1 MKRWVKYLA
10 FLALLVPFF
19 FSGSQAQAAETDSVN
34 FILHKIV
41 FPNGEMPDDFQNTG
55 DRTGEHESLLQ
66 DYRGLNDVTFDVY
79 DVSQHF
85 YELRAKGE
93 SVEAAQDVLSSLAE
107 EDLGQ
112 SVASDTTKTANG
124 EDGTASFTLP
134 TKTAEGKDAV
144 YLFHESKKPDNILE
158 KAHDMVVV
166 LPAYS
171 TDNQILSTIH
181 LYPKNEEEIHGE
193 PKFNK
198 TIEGKQDSYEFGDII
213 PFAVTVDIPE
223 DILDYKKFVIE
234 DTSDPSL
241 VYQKGSLKVTESN
254 QEIGDIYEKTLDT
267 NGFKLNFTDIK
278 ALGAYAGKTLT
289 VHYEMMLVATDSDT
303 DIFVNEATL
312 DTDHEVI
319 HREVDVET
327 GGRHFIKVDLEN
339 SETTLAGAE
348 FRIQDPAN
356 KKYLIHTTDGFTWSD
371 NAKDE
376 KLVVLTSDAKG
387 HFEINGLAYG
397 DYALEEI
404 KAPTGYEL
412 SEELVPFTVTKD
424 SYATGATAALK
435 VVNLK
440 TPETPSEPK
449 TPATP
454 NQPTTSKPS
463 KPNPFAPI
471 IKVFPKTGETTSRA
485 LIVIGAILIAV
496 VAVVWWQNKKG
507 KKSQL
512 NEKE

>member
-55 DRTGEHESLLQ
+55 DRNGEHESLLQ
-66 DYRGLNDVTFDVY
+66 EYRGLNDVTFDVY
-79 DVSQHF
+79 DVSQRF
-85 YELRAKGE
+85 YDLRAEGK
-93 SVEAAQDVLSSLAE
+93 SVEEAQAALSSLAE
-107 EDLGQ
+107 ENLGQ
-112 SVASDTTKTANG
+112 SIASDITKTVNG
-124 EDGTASFTLP
+124 EDGTASFNLP
-134 TKTAEGKDAV
+134 MKNAAGKDAV

-234 DTSDPSL
+234 DTSDSSL

-424 SYATGATAALK
+424 SYAAGATAALK

-440 TPETPSEPK
+440 TP
-449 TPATP
+449 ATP
-454 NQPTTSKPS
+454 NQPSTPKSPKPS
-463 KPNPFAPI
+463 PSNPIA
-471 IKVFPKTGETTSRA
+471 KVFPKTGETTNRM
-485 LIVIGAILIAV
+485 LVVIGAVLIAA
-496 VAVVWWQNKKG
+496 VAVIWWQFKKG
-507 KKSQL
+507 KKSGV

>member
-10 FLALLVPFF
+10 FFALLVPFF
-19 FSGSQAQAAETDSVN
+19 FSGSQAQAAEADEVN
-34 FILHKIV
+34 IILHKIV
-41 FPNGEMPDDFQNTG
+41 FPNGEMPEDFQNVG

-79 DVSQHF
+79 DVSQKF

-93 SVEAAQDVLSSLAE
+93 SVEAAQDALSSLAE

-112 SVASDTTKTANG
+112 SVASDTTKTVNG

-158 KAHDMVVV
+158 KAHDMIVV
-166 LPAYS
+166 LPVYS
-171 TDNQILSTIH
+171 VDNQVLNTIH

-193 PKFNK
+193 PKFTK
-198 TIEGKQDSYEFGDII
+198 TIEGKQGSYEFGDIV
-213 PFAVTVDIPE
+213 PFAVTVEIPK
-223 DILDYKKFVIE
+223 DILDYKKFIIE
-234 DTSDPSL
+234 DASDPSL
-241 VYQKGSLKVTESN
+241 VYQSGSLKVTEGD
-254 QEIGDIYEKTLDT
+254 QEIGAIYEKTLDT

-289 VHYEMMLVATDSDT
+289 VHYEMMLVATDSGT
-303 DIFVNEATL
+303 DVFLNEATL

-327 GGRHFIKVDLEN
+327 GGQHFIKVDLAN
-339 SETTLAGAE
+339 AQTALPGAK
-348 FRIQDPAN
+348 FRVQDPAN
-356 KKYLIHTTDGFTWSD
+356 KQYLVKTKDGFTWSD
-371 NAKDE
+371 KADDE
-376 KLVVLTSDAKG
+376 KVVVLTSDAKG

-397 DYALEEI
+397 NYALEEI
-404 KAPTGYEL
+404 KAPAGYEL
-412 SEELVPFTVTKD
+412 SKELVPFTVTKD
-424 SYATGATAALK
+424 SYAAGETAALK

-449 TPATP
+449 VPATP
-454 NQPTTSKPS
+454 DKPTTPKAPKPS
-463 KPNPFAPI
+463 PFDPI
-471 IKVFPKTGETTSRA
+471 TKLFPKTGETTNRM
-485 LIVIGAILIAV
+485 LVIIGAILIAV
-496 VAVVWWQNKKG
+496 VVVVWWQNKKG
-507 KKSQL
+507 KKSEL